1 MIPGPGTLAGGVPG
15 TPGPAGLPGRIA
27 GGTRGPRRRKVGR
40 LSGATDLSVTAR
52 GGRRRANVSAVER
65 EPAQL
70 VAQPL
75 VVEHELPD
83 LVGESG
89 ALPLAL
95 ARPAASRS
103 SSGAAARA
111 ALIA

>member
-1 MIPGPGTLAGGVPG
+1 MP
-15 TPGPAGLPGRIA
+15 
-27 GGTRGPRRRKVGR
+27 
-40 LSGATDLSVTAR
+40 SVE
-52 GGRRRANVSAVER
+52 N

-75 VVEHELPD
+75 VVEHEVPD
-83 LVGESG
+83 RVGESG

-95 ARPAASRS
+95 EVARRLASP
-103 SSGAAARA
+103 SGAAACA